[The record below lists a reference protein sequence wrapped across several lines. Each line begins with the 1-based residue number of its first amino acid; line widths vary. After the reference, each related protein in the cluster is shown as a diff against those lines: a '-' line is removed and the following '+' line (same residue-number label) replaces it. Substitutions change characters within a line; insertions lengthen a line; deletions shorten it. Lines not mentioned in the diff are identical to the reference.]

1 MSHEIPMFYDLAII
15 LACALPVLFLSR
27 RIGLPPIA
35 GFVLTG
41 IIIGPSGLG
50 FIANMDHVESSAE
63 VGVVLLLFIV
73 GLELSISGLK
83 STPLKVYL
91 AAIAQ
96 VTGTTALVF
105 GILISLGMPFELSLI
120 AGFVVTVSS
129 SALVLKGIADKGEL
143 NTPMGRMVVTICVV
157 QDLAIVPMMMI
168 VSILASGNLTT
179 YEIGVRAVL
188 VAGWVLSLYLLARWI
203 LPQFLRW
210 LVRAQLSEALF
221 LFAILLMLV
230 VGAISSIA
238 GLSIALGAFAAG
250 VILSEN
256 EFSAHIYSQMQ
267 AFSTLFASLFFVSI
281 GMLLDLGFVL
291 KHLDTVLIVSGA
303 VLILK
308 TVVVFIVSQPLEL
321 SLRERVQG
329 GFYLAQAGEFSF
341 LLLSAA
347 VAGNLVTGDEFQ
359 YLIAASSLT
368 LAVTPLVMQMAP
380 HVAYHAGKKIGWAT
394 EAKSAPTEPMP
405 SRPKPAVLIVG
416 YGLNGRN
423 VAKVLRE
430 SGIYYE
436 ILEFNPKTVR
446 EARNEGETIHYGDV
460 THSEFLQHLGLKEFD
475 SAVIAISDP
484 AATRRAVTTI
494 HRMNPGLHLIVRT
507 RYVAEVEQLE
517 RLGAKLVVPE
527 EFETSLRIFVE
538 LLTHYHIPPHIV
550 AAQVEVVRSQSYG
563 TLRGASMSGDRLAQL
578 LLQRLVEAVPIREN
592 SKARASTLRA
602 LGFSNESR
610 CQVIALLRDGSAYPG
625 EFLDVTLAPNDLVVL
640 YGDHA
645 SLDLGVLTLSE
656 VV

>member
-1 MSHEIPMFYDLAII
+1 MFYDLAII

-41 IIIGPSGLG
+41 ILIGPSGLG
-50 FIANMDHVESSAE
+50 FIKNMDHVEGSAE

-91 AAIAQ
+91 SAVGQ
-96 VTGTTALVF
+96 VLGTTVLAVAVML
-105 GILISLGMPFELSLI
+105 GLGMPLDLSLVT
-120 AGFVVTVSS
+120 GFVVTVSS
-129 SALVLKGIADKGEL
+129 SALVLKGLADKGEI

-157 QDLAIVPMMMI
+157 QDLAIIPMMM
-168 VSILASGNLTT
+168 VVNILATGNLTDH
-179 YEIGVRAVL
+179 ELAVRSALL
-188 VAGWVLSLYLLARWI
+188 VVWVLSLYVLGRW
-203 LPQFLRW
+203 LVPMVMRW
-210 LVRAQLSEALF
+210 LVRAQIAEAVL

-230 VGAISSIA
+230 IGALSSMA
-238 GLSIALGAFAAG
+238 GMSVALGAFAAG

-256 EFSAHIYSQMQ
+256 EFSAHIYAQVQ
-267 AFSTLFASLFFVSI
+267 AFSTLFSSLFFVSI

-291 KHLDTVLIVSGA
+291 MHLDSVLMVSLAILIVKA
-303 VLILK
+303 L
-308 TVVVFIVSQPLEL
+308 VVVGVSLPLGL

-329 GFYLAQAGEFSF
+329 GFYLAQIGEFSF
-341 LLLSAA
+341 LLLSTAA
-347 VAGNLVTGDEFQ
+347 AGNLVTGDEFQ

-368 LAVTPLVMQMAP
+368 LAVTPLVMQLAP
-380 HVAYHAGKKIGWAT
+380 HVAYHAGRKINWPR
-394 EAKSAPTEPMP
+394 EAAQETAMP
-405 SRPKPAVLIVG
+405 SRPKPAVLIAG
-416 YGLNGRN
+416 YGLNGQN

-436 ILEFNPKTVR
+436 ILEFNPKTVHA
-446 EARNEGETIHYGDV
+446 ARVDGEIIHYGDV
-460 THSEFLQHLGLKEFD
+460 THSDFLRHLGLKEFD

-484 AATRRAVTTI
+484 AATRRAVTAI
-494 HRMNPGLHLIVRT
+494 HQLNPNLHLIART
-507 RYVAEVEQLE
+507 RYVAEVEELE

-538 LLTHYHIPPHIV
+538 LLTHYHIPPHII

-563 TLRGASMSGDRLAQL
+563 TLRGASTGGDRLAQL
-578 LLQRLVEAVPIREN
+578 LMQRLVEAVPIHDN
-592 SKARASTLRA
+592 SKARASSLRA

-610 CQVIALLRDGSAYPG
+610 CQVIALLRDGCAYSG
-625 EFLDVTLAPNDLVVL
+625 DFLDTPLASNDLVVL

-645 SLDLGVLTLSE
+645 ALDLGVVTLSQTA
-656 VV
+656 